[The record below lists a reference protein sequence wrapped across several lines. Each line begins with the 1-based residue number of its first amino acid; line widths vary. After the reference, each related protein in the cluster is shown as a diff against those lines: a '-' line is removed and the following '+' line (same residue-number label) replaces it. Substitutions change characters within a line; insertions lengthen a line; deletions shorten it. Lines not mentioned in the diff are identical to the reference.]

1 MTDMETII
9 KNYGYIIRNPRQTK
23 FIHRQFGK
31 VAFLNKNKHPY
42 KQVVNDLH
50 MDFINS
56 KKIFVT
62 KNVSDKFMEKPVDRK
77 TLFEDFLPYYDN
89 QIIIIEYKEETTT
102 NYMGYWIRDK
112 KTHYVISSFFYLK
125 NGKKFNSN
133 GTIVEGNGLVNYV
146 ADWGI
151 SKTKNLWKSHWEN
164 SSSTHGNNI
173 NLLHSWFQGA
183 KGAKDLINFYLTYT
197 KPFQHWSLKNPIDN
211 PQVREIDFKY
221 REEIMSAAKTVY
233 FIHTLNNLT
242 KRQEC
247 IEIEPEERLA
257 NLRNKKP
264 TAYQYKVLNIGNVSN
279 STNYVYN
286 RSVNKNKFHTVR
298 GFERQYK
305 SGKIVWI
312 KNHTRGDKKLG
323 VVEKDYIVS
332 KFKKTDEHNDNHVK
346 D

>member
-9 KNYGYIIRNPRQTK
+9 KNYGYIIRNPRQAK
-23 FIHRQFGK
+23 FTNRQFGK

-62 KNVSDKFMEKPVDRK
+62 KNVSDKFMEREVDRK
-77 TLFEDFLPYYDN
+77 TLLQDFLPYYDN
-89 QIIIIEYKEETTT
+89 QILIIEYAECLTSD
-102 NYMGYWIRDK
+102 YLGFWIRDK

-125 NGKKFNSN
+125 NGEKFNSN
-133 GTIVEGNGLVNYV
+133 GTIIEGNGLINHI

-151 SKTKNLWKSHWEN
+151 SKTKNLWRSHWEN
-164 SSSTHGNNI
+164 DSSTHGDNI
-173 NLLHSWFQGA
+173 NLLHSWFQGD
-183 KGAKDLINFYLTYT
+183 KDWIDYYLSYT
-197 KPFQHWSLKNPIDN
+197 KPFLHWSLKNPIDN
-211 PQVREIDFKY
+211 PQLKEIDFKF
-221 REEIMSAAKTVY
+221 REEISVAAKIVY
-233 FIHTLNNLT
+233 FIHSLNNLT
-242 KRQEC
+242 NRQEC
-247 IEIEPEERLA
+247 VEVEPEERLA

-264 TAYQYKVLNIGNVSN
+264 LAYQYKVLDIGNVSN
-279 STNYVYN
+279 STNYKYN

-312 KNHTRGDKKLG
+312 KNHTRGDKNLG

-332 KFKKTDEHNDNHVK
+332 KFKKTDEHNDNHVE